1 MLCEACQDSWQWICY
16 RLADSASSGEL
27 PATRAAAVPQ
37 RWREARLPNAEFVFT
52 ARGAV
57 CRYDAPSQMR
67 QGTLRHEHSHHSR
80 VHLDPVY
87 PDVRVRL
94 IDQRFMVVVAPIGM
108 NVNAF
113 VFTNR
118 TGPEESWVRSPDLNP
133 PRILRLLDVQC
144 SACGF
149 GPTDL
154 EPTRGSDDLN
164 WIAYADLVISE
175 EFAAACA

>member
-16 RLADSASSGEL
+16 RLPDSAPSGEL
-27 PATRAAAVPQ
+27 PATRAAAVRQ
-37 RWREARLPNAEFVFT
+37 RWRVGRLPKAEFVFA

-67 QGTLRHEHSHHSR
+67 QGTLCHEHSHHSR
-80 VHLDPVY
+80 VQLDPVY

-94 IDQRFMVVVAPIGM
+94 IDHRLLVVVAPIGM
-108 NVNAF
+108 NVNAL
-113 VFTNR
+113 VFMNR
-118 TGPEESWVRSPDLNP
+118 TGPEESWIRSPDLNP

-175 EFAAACA
+175 VFAAACA